1 MIYSNKIIET
11 LVNADNVSGDLG
23 ARIVAALD
31 EAGIPSENWTPE
43 VLGPADQI
51 HGGGLLQ
58 TQLHAGLA
66 DLSSDMHLLDI
77 GCGIGGP
84 ARYFATEFGCRVTG
98 IDLTPEYIDVAV
110 MLTEKVGLDDRVAF
124 DCGDAMDLPYD
135 DGAFDMA
142 WALNVTM
149 NIEDRAG
156 FYAGVKRVLRPG
168 GQFAI
173 SELGRG
179 PNGDPYYP
187 LPWARDASYSFLVP
201 PDEMRSM
208 LENAGF
214 RIVQWVD
221 EAARR
226 QSAAANPPPQAA
238 PVDTPLTIEITRGD
252 DYGERRANSGKSAR
266 EGRLTNVMLVA
277 EKI

>member
-1 MIYSNKIIET
+1 MTPIRSAID
-11 LVNADNVSGDLG
+11 ADNNAAPGLG

-31 EAGIPSENWTPE
+31 EAGIPPENWTPE

-58 TQLHAGLA
+58 TQLHA
-66 DLSSDMHLLDI
+66 DLTTITSDMHLLDI

-84 ARYFATEFGCRVTG
+84 ARYFATAFGCRVTG
-98 IDLTPEYIDVAV
+98 IDLTPEYIDVAT
-110 MLTEKVGLDDRVAF
+110 MLTGKVGLSDRVAF
-124 DCGDAMDLPYD
+124 ECGDATALPYD
-135 DGAFDMA
+135 DGTFDMA

-149 NIEDRAG
+149 NIEGRAG
-156 FYAGVKRVLRPG
+156 FYAGVHRVLKRG

-173 SELGRG
+173 SELGKG
-179 PNGDPYYP
+179 PDGDPYYP
-187 LPWARDASYSFLVP
+187 LPWARYPSYSFLLP
-201 PDEMRSM
+201 PDEMRGM
-208 LENAGF
+208 LEDAGF
-214 RIVQWVD
+214 RIVHWVD

-226 QSAAANPPPQAA
+226 QAAADNPPPPAV

-252 DYGERRANSGKSAR
+252 DYPARRANSGKSAK